1 MQCKILPLK
10 LKKIREGVIREGV
23 IREGVIREGVIGETV
38 GFPIMICQNN
48 LKSSK
53 IIL

>member
-10 LKKIREGVIREGV
+10 LKKIREGV

-48 LKSSK
+48 LKR
-53 IIL
+53 